1 MRQNKVLMNLGG
13 MLPLD
18 GKADAEAVHIQSR
31 LTTGRNKFRSIVN
44 SVFDSVMKISALDL
58 ALRNNSEKISDIS
71 EGIKGISTTVVEA
84 STVTGESMSEVVK
97 VHEGFTESISQVS
110 AAAGE
115 IMDEMG
121 ASSHELMSIVDES
134 QKTIDASNEMKKDM
148 QQLLEV
154 LKNMNEVI
162 RGINSISAQTN
173 MLALNASIEAARAG
187 EAGKGFAVVAE
198 QIRNLA
204 DETKQL
210 IGNMDEF
217 VSKIEEAS
225 KMSSDSL
232 DKTVV
237 ELGIMQQNLNN
248 VLENYA
254 KNEENITNIND
265 SITTIAATSQEI
277 FSTVTN
283 VHDQRDRLKDECTVL
298 NDQAE
303 DLGTV
308 AESLKKS
315 MEPVSSIE
323 KELDSSAQ
331 MMGDMVHDV
340 FYMLD
345 NQVFINTVQNA
356 VIAHQ
361 NWLKTLETI
370 VHSKEL
376 LPLQTDD
383 TKCAFGHFYYA
394 IKPKNGM
401 ITSIWNGLA
410 DKHRRFHGH
419 GKSAIEAIKR
429 QDYGKADVEYKEAA
443 KLSTELIGDF
453 NRIIDAAKTLESG
466 NRSVFMM

>member
-173 MLALNASIEAARAG
+173 MLALNAS
-187 EAGKGFAVVAE
+187 
-198 QIRNLA
+198 
-204 DETKQL
+204 
-210 IGNMDEF
+210 
-217 VSKIEEAS
+217 
-225 KMSSDSL
+225 
-232 DKTVV
+232 
-237 ELGIMQQNLNN
+237 
-248 VLENYA
+248 
-254 KNEENITNIND
+254 
-265 SITTIAATSQEI
+265 
-277 FSTVTN
+277 
-283 VHDQRDRLKDECTVL
+283 
-298 NDQAE
+298 
-303 DLGTV
+303 
-308 AESLKKS
+308 
-315 MEPVSSIE
+315 
-323 KELDSSAQ
+323 
-331 MMGDMVHDV
+331 
-340 FYMLD
+340 
-345 NQVFINTVQNA
+345 
-356 VIAHQ
+356 
-361 NWLKTLETI
+361 
-370 VHSKEL
+370 
-376 LPLQTDD
+376 
-383 TKCAFGHFYYA
+383 
-394 IKPKNGM
+394 
-401 ITSIWNGLA
+401 
-410 DKHRRFHGH
+410 
-419 GKSAIEAIKR
+419 
-429 QDYGKADVEYKEAA
+429 
-443 KLSTELIGDF
+443 
-453 NRIIDAAKTLESG
+453 
-466 NRSVFMM
+466 NRS